1 MKKLIYSLFILFFIT
16 SCQNSNLTEK
26 EKELIRQITVKAGK
40 CLGIKTGTIKGD
52 IVLVKGK
59 PYIIEIASRLSGGWM
74 SSDQIKMSTGID
86 FLKLAIKLSLGDNS
100 AKP

>member
-1 MKKLIYSLFILFFIT
+1 MFGNK
-16 SCQNSNLTEK
+16 N
-26 EKELIRQITVKAGK
+26 
-40 CLGIKTGTIKGD
+40 GTIKGD

-86 FLKLAIKLSLGDNS
+86 FEISH
-100 AKP
+100 